1 MIWLIAKRRK
11 DSPSDGA
18 NPEGQFAL
26 SVWLMFLDCMHILT
40 GDNYLRDVENVDKT
54 NEILVT

>member
-18 NPEGQFAL
+18 NPEGKFAL

-40 GDNYLRDVENVDKT
+40 GDNYLLDVENVDKT
-54 NEILVT
+54 NEI